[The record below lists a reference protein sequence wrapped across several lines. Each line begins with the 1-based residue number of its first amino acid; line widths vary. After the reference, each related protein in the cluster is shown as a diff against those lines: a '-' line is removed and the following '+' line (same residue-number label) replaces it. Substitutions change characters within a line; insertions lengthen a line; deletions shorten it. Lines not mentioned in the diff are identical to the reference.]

1 LNIFLKIGNTLLSI
15 ELNPRNMVQSEIDQI
30 KKAEKE
36 AIGLISAAQ
45 QEAERKISEATKQGE
60 RLVEL
65 KRKQAFT
72 EVQSRR
78 DEAMKTAFETARKI
92 LLEAEHLAERLE
104 EHSKDRIPIAVKY
117 IVEMATG
124 RSRVLSKKDE
134 EGYHRSS

>member
-1 LNIFLKIGNTLLSI
+1 MKYTPFYRI
-15 ELNPRNMVQSEIDQI
+15 ETRDMAQSEIDQI
-30 KKAEKE
+30 KEAEKE

-45 QEAERKISEATKQGE
+45 QGAEQKINEATKQGE
-60 RLVEL
+60 LLVEL
-65 KRKQAFT
+65 KRKQAFK

-78 DEAMKTAFETARKI
+78 DEAMRTAFETARKS
-92 LLEAEHLAERLE
+92 LQEAEHLAERLE

-124 RSRVLSKKDE
+124 RPRVLSKKDE